1 MRLPGRYLL
10 GVLGHR
16 DLGPFFAAQGLD
28 AAAIG
33 VAGVALPW
41 LVLSDGHSAAVAGL
55 IYPLTIVPYL
65 IFGLLAGSVGERM
78 PWRRVILASHAA
90 QTAASAV
97 IPIWAVFG
105 NPPLALIFAS
115 AFTVGSGR
123 VFADAAAFTAV
134 SSVVGPSE
142 FVRGQS
148 ALSAIW
154 SVGLLAGPAL
164 GGALIAAVGP
174 AFALAAEAAA
184 LFCAALLIATV
195 RSRSQ
200 ATPHAAKTRR
210 DLRAGLRF
218 IRNDRAVRAF
228 TLTNIG
234 FAFATAGAYALQVP
248 LLRDVIGLSST
259 TTGWVLAIGALVGTA
274 TSLATSP
281 ISRRIGSAAAC
292 IGAMAVAAVALGIL
306 AAAPEAATAV
316 IAITIYTGLW
326 WLLSTLFIG
335 ERQRRAPGEL
345 QARVGIAGR
354 MLLLGA
360 LTAGSL
366 LASALTSAIGIRGV
380 YALMSLAAITATLAF
395 GPALRRRTR
404 PARNP

>member
-1 MRLPGRYLL
+1 ML
-10 GVLGHR
+10 GIR
-16 DLGPFFAAQGLD
+16 R
-28 AAAIG
+28 
-33 VAGVALPW
+33 W
-41 LVLSDGHSAAVAGL
+41 LV
-55 IYPLTIVPYL
+55 
-65 IFGLLAGSVGERM
+65 
-78 PWRRVILASHAA
+78 
-90 QTAASAV
+90 
-97 IPIWAVFG
+97 
-105 NPPLALIFAS
+105 IFAS

-200 ATPHAAKTRR
+200 ATTPHAAKTRR

-345 QARVGIAGR
+345 RARVGIAGR

-404 PARNP
+404 PGRNP